1 MVPRSLP
8 LALLATVLATPLAAA
23 DGVPLHRVRL
33 HGVLAAQDLPGRR
46 ALPVPEIEGERP
58 WAERPAPLSLGT
70 SEAGLGLG
78 GRWGRVELGPTG
90 GAMAA
95 LSVGAPTLGLGQVDA
110 PAERAEGYPWFLRSA
125 RDSGGGPKAVWF
137 SPHRGGLRA
146 ALSLGAR
153 GRVAGPRPDPLGLE
167 EEDAAELLEDGFRAV
182 RDHAGDA
189 DYRGGLELALAWTG
203 PLAGGELT
211 LSAALARGGDGEA
224 LRLRT
229 GWPGALEAA
238 TLRYG
243 RLSSRQA
250 GVSFARGPWTLGGAL
265 VDDGHGN
272 QPAHIR
278 GRVFNAWEEEWVE
291 LDEALPTRRLRGWS
305 LGLSRA
311 GKQGNLAASLAS
323 RDLPTGRVTALG
335 AGLERPWGEDA
346 TLAAD
351 AVAWRKDGQAA
362 GMLLLRI
369 TAPF

>member
-1 MVPRSLP
+1 MAPRSFLT
-8 LALLATVLATPLAAA
+8 ALLATVLANPLAAA

-46 ALPVPEIEGERP
+46 AMPVPEIEGERP
-58 WAERPAPLSLGT
+58 WAEKPAPLSLGT

-78 GRWGRVELGPTG
+78 GTWGWLELSPTG
-90 GAMAA
+90 GAMGA
-95 LSVGAPTLGLGQVDA
+95 LSVGAPTLGMGQVDA
-110 PAERAEGYPWFLRSA
+110 PAERAEGYPWFLRGA
-125 RDSGGGPKAVWF
+125 RDSGGGPKAVWY
-137 SPHRGGLRA
+137 SPDRGGFRA
-146 ALSLGAR
+146 AASLGAG
-153 GRVAGPRPDPLGLE
+153 GRLAGPRPDPLGLE
-167 EEDAAELLEDGFRAV
+167 EEDAAELLDGGFTNV

-203 PLAGGELT
+203 ALAGGELT
-211 LSAALARGGDGEA
+211 LSAALARGGDGQA

-229 GWPGALEAA
+229 GWPGTLDSA

-243 RLSSRQA
+243 TLSSRQA
-250 GVSFARGPWTLGGAL
+250 GFSFTRGPWTLGGAV

-272 QPAHIR
+272 QPSHVR
-278 GRVFNAWEEEWVE
+278 GRFFNAWEEEWAE

-305 LGLSRA
+305 LGLSRSGEGWGFA
-311 GKQGNLAASLAS
+311 GTLAA
-323 RDLPTGRVTALG
+323 RDLPTGRVKALG
-335 AGLERPWGEDA
+335 AGLERQWEDGP

-351 AVAWRKDGQAA
+351 AVAWRKDGQAQ